1 MMADVSCSCSKQD
14 EPCPGGWQSICGA
27 LQSNASRAHRKHGR
41 YRRSHLIFEQPSRS
55 KLAFSLVKINRTD
68 FRGLRLMSMGGAC
81 VLTVV
86 EYYWPMGSNM
96 AKKEGENR
104 SEVCCASIRPLI
116 Y

>member
-1 MMADVSCSCSKQD
+1 MNPVQEGGNQFAELFKAMPAGRIGNMEDIAGAILYLSSQAGVSW
-14 EPCPGGWQSICGA
+14 PPMW
-27 LQSNASRAHRKHGR
+27 
-41 YRRSHLIFEQPSRS
+41 SRS
-55 KLAFSLVKINRTD
+55 TVLTP
-68 FRGLRLMSMGGAC
+68 GELRLMSMGGAC